1 MFWLPARHNEKTQDL
16 LKKTQDQYAEKE
28 VKFKEDSQKRLEERL
43 KVYDQR
49 ILDLTAASHA
59 SPTKATVKASDAEN
73 DHVSSEVNAVA
84 AAKKDENINEEDQG
98 DNIDEQYGE
107 DDLINEIYNMNW
119 IIHNHLILLRIKE

>member
-59 SPTKATVKASDAEN
+59 SPTKAAVKASDAEA
-73 DHVSSEVNAVA
+73 EQNASIEGNSVA
-84 AAKKDENINEEDQG
+84 AAKKDENNEEEQG

-107 DDLINEIYNMNW
+107 DDLINEIYNMN
-119 IIHNHLILLRIKE
+119 

>member
-59 SPTKATVKASDAEN
+59 SPTKAAVKASDAEA
-73 DHVSSEVNAVA
+73 EQNASIEGNSVA
-84 AAKKDENINEEDQG
+84 AAKKDENNEEEQG

-119 IIHNHLILLRIKE
+119 NIHNHLILLRIKE